1 MKPIVTDDPRDV
13 FNRVPFMQLLG
24 VQRAFSEGGRARLLL
39 PPRPELGNVIG
50 GVHGGAVTTLLDVV
64 MASAAVSA
72 CDFRLTAVTL
82 SMETQFLEPG
92 RGQLTADGELL
103 QEADGIAF
111 CRAQV
116 TDEAG
121 RSVAHAQG
129 SFRYLPRPTAPEPIP
144 IPFPIPEKQP

>member
-1 MKPIVTDDPRDV
+1 MGEKVAFIGVGRMGSGMVGRLVAAGHELTLFDPNPAATAPWREKGAKV
-13 FNRVPFMQLLG
+13 
-24 VQRAFSEGGRARLLL
+24 ASSIEAAAR
-39 PPRPELGNVIG
+39 EV
-50 GVHGGAVTTLLDVV
+50 DVV

-103 QEADGIAF
+103 HEADGIAF